1 MKVCVDRTRSTL
13 NESMSEK
20 KKFNLTSGSSG
31 SSTCSPL
38 NDNLL
43 ADFENTKVPA
53 VVIKK
58 KNRTSVRNKNTL
70 GVSTQCNDKRD
81 SDLIESESL
90 L

>member
-20 KKFNLTSGSSG
+20 IKFNLTSGSSG

-43 ADFENTKVPA
+43 ADFENAKVPA

-58 KNRTSVRNKNTL
+58 KEAYVYM
-70 GVSTQCNDKRD
+70 Q
-81 SDLIESESL
+81 
-90 L
+90 